1 MAILDRSPN
10 PVDIGV
16 LISVVHLF
24 FYQPPSI
31 CISIHHHPLPCLSTF
46 PTFLLKTL
54 LLLLLPWR
62 LPEGL
67 VRRERVRQQ
76 RNGKN
81 DRRRRSGLVKR
92 QQYG

>member
-1 MAILDRSPN
+1 
-10 PVDIGV
+10 
-16 LISVVHLF
+16 
-24 FYQPPSI
+24 
-31 CISIHHHPLPCLSTF
+31 
-46 PTFLLKTL
+46 L

-81 DRRRRSGLVKR
+81 DKRRRSGLVKR